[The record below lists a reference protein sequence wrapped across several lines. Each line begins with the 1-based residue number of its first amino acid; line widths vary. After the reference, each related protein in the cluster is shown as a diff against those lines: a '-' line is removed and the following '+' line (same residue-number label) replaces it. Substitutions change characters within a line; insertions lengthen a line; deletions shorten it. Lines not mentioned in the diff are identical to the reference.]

1 MTMME
6 DRLPRWA
13 WEAPIPYLPE
23 TPPPPAIGGGAW
35 GDLPS
40 SPPGFNIER
49 PPQFLYPE
57 SPESSPPEYGARGGT
72 YPTPTE
78 MPVQQQPYIMPAGE
92 MIGERME
99 WDSPYQNTMREEMDR
114 GWKDFYGVPP
124 FVPSP
129 AELADI
135 GRTTT
140 MGTGWGRQPL
150 IDPPP
155 TYDYTG
161 TGGLGGL
168 SPSIPFANTLMP
180 PAGQEMMGNW
190 GGGAANRQ
198 EWAGPLVDPFMSP
211 WSGGEML
218 LPFGGNPMLGDP
230 IYNTM
235 NPDWYGVME
244 ARKADRFK
252 DVGNF
257 ATNYGLPLGLAA
269 MTLGGSLPFYNPWDY
284 NPFDSR
290 IPRFR

>member
-13 WEAPIPYLPE
+13 WEAPVPE
-23 TPPPPAIGGGAW
+23 FQEPPPPATGGGAW
-35 GDLPS
+35 GDIPP
-40 SPPGFNIER
+40 SPPGFNIE
-49 PPQFLYPE
+49 PPTL
-57 SPESSPPEYGARGGT
+57 PEYRARGGT

-99 WDSPYQNTMREEMDR
+99 WDSPY
-114 GWKDFYGVPP
+114 
-124 FVPSP
+124 SP
-129 AELADI
+129 YVATDMLHPNEPWFDERYAAMLEAETAAAVADM

-150 IDPPP
+150 IAPPP

-198 EWAGPLVDPFMSP
+198 EWAGPLANPLMSP
-211 WSGGEML
+211 WAGAYSDPYNFFIQGGSENYNRT
-218 LPFGGNPMLGDP
+218 NP
-230 IYNTM
+230 N
-235 NPDWYGVME
+235 W
-244 ARKADRFK
+244 
-252 DVGNF
+252 VGAQRSIWDQQHNDMW
-257 ATNYGLPLGLAA
+257 NYAKPLSLAA
-269 MTLGGSLPFYNPWDY
+269 MTFGGSLPFYNPWS
-284 NPFDSR
+284 NPIWNR
-290 IPRFR
+290 